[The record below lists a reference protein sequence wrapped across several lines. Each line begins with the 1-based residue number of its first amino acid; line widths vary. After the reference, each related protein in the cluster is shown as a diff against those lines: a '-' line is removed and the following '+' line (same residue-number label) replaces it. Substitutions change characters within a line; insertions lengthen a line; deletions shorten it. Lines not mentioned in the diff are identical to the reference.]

1 MEIVPH
7 PLADK
12 LADLRAHLPHGR
24 RILIIPHDFPD
35 PDALASAAA
44 FHLLLDRHFG
54 VHSQI
59 AFSGDVSRAENKEL
73 LRRLRYRWHRLSDL
87 RQPRRAGFD
96 AILVDTAPWS
106 RNVTLPDG
114 VRIRAVFDH
123 HEHRAPAQPAGLFAD
138 IRHEAGAT
146 TTIAHQYLQA
156 AGIEPP
162 RWLAAIMAYAIS
174 SETLDLTREVSDVDL
189 RAYVE
194 LVAKADLRVIG
205 RIRHAPLVRDYYVRL
220 QEGLARARVFHG
232 IAWSHLSGVEKPEIV
247 AEVADLLLRMEGI
260 RWSFCTAELPGRL
273 FVSLRSS
280 RPGARCSRIV
290 RAALGRPGV
299 AGGHDQMAAGY
310 LPVGALVGLDFEE
323 KRLAVSRQLIRR
335 MGGRPREGGP
345 PVEEQAERLVP

>member
-1 MEIVPH
+1 METVSH

-12 LADLRAHLPHGR
+12 LAALRDHLPPGR
-24 RILIIPHDFPD
+24 RILIVPHDFPD

-59 AFSGDVSRAENKEL
+59 AFSGEVSRAENKEL
-73 LRRLRYRWHRLSDL
+73 LRRLRCRWHRLADL

-96 AILVDTAPWS
+96 CILVDTAPWS
-106 RNVTLPDG
+106 RNVTLPEEG
-114 VRIRAVFDH
+114 RVRAVFDH
-123 HEHRAPAQPAGLFAD
+123 HEHRAPAPLAGLFTD
-138 IRHEAGAT
+138 IRQEAGAT
-146 TTIAHQYLQA
+146 TTIAHQYLKA

-162 RWLAAIMAYAIS
+162 RWLAAIMAYAIA
-174 SETLDLTREVSDVDL
+174 SETLDLTREVSEVDL

-194 LVAKADLRVIG
+194 LISQADLRIIG
-205 RIRHAPLVRDYYVRL
+205 RIRHAPLVRSYYVRL
-220 QEGLARARVFHG
+220 QEALARARTFRG
-232 IAWSHLSGVEKPEIV
+232 IAWTHLSGVEQPEIV

-273 FVSLRSS
+273 FVSLRSR

-290 RAALGRPGV
+290 RAALGRQGI

-323 KRLAVSRQLIRR
+323 KRLALSRQLIRR
-335 MGGRPREGGP
+335 MGGRQREGAP